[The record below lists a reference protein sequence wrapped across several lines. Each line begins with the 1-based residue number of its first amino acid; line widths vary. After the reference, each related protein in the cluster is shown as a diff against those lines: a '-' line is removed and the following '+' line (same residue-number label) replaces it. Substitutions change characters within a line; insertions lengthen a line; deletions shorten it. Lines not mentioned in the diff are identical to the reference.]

1 MKGPE
6 EYLMELI
13 LVLVQLGMELM
24 LEMIRVVT
32 GLDEDGQLV
41 F

>member
-1 MKGPE
+1 
-6 EYLMELI
+6 MELI

-24 LEMIRVVT
+24 LEMILVVKT
-32 GLDEDGQLV
+32 AELDEDGQLV